1 MIEKKTNSETKIDFH
16 KLVQYR
22 NERNPFSVDAG
33 VEIIEIKEG
42 YAKAVLRGDER
53 KVNPIGSVHGGCLF
67 TLADTTAGSAAT
79 SHGVWMTTLD
89 ADIHFMRPA
98 LHQKTLYAE
107 ANEIK
112 RGANISVKGLDVAV
126 ANRTRAFQHRIRCR
140 DHHLPGFIDSDIIQ
154 QRRKIFPRII

>member
-42 YAKAVLRGDER
+42 YAKAVLRVDER

-112 RGANISVKGLDVAV
+112 RGANISLYSVSITDEEGAELV
-126 ANRTRAFQHRIRCR
+126 RATFTFASLHKPIE
-140 DHHLPGFIDSDIIQ
+140 DMDSDNEN
-154 QRRKIFPRII
+154 R

>member
-42 YAKAVLRGDER
+42 YAKAVLRVDER
-53 KVNPIGSVHGGCLF
+53 KVNPIGSVHGGCVLN
-67 TLADTTAGSAAT
+67 LAETKAGSAAT

-112 RGANISVKGLDVAV
+112 RGANISLYSVSITDEEGAELVRATFTFASLHKPIEDMGPDNE
-126 ANRTRAFQHRIRCR
+126 NR
-140 DHHLPGFIDSDIIQ
+140 
-154 QRRKIFPRII
+154 

>member
-42 YAKAVLRGDER
+42 YAKAVLRVDER

-112 RGANISVKGLDVAV
+112 RGANISLYSVSITDEEGAELV
-126 ANRTRAFQHRIRCR
+126 RATFTFASLHKPIE
-140 DHHLPGFIDSDIIQ
+140 DMGPDKEKL
-154 QRRKIFPRII
+154 

>member
-22 NERNPFSVDAG
+22 NERNPFSVGAG

-42 YAKAVLRGDER
+42 YAKAVLRVDER

-98 LHQKTLYAE
+98 LHQKKIYAE

-112 RGANISVKGLDVAV
+112 RGANISLYSVSITDEKGAELVHATFTFASLHKPIEDMGPDNE
-126 ANRTRAFQHRIRCR
+126 NR
-140 DHHLPGFIDSDIIQ
+140 
-154 QRRKIFPRII
+154 

>member
-42 YAKAVLRGDER
+42 YAKAVLRVDER

-98 LHQKTLYAE
+98 LHQKKLYAE

-112 RGANISVKGLDVAV
+112 RGANISLYSVSITDEEGAERVRATFPFASLHKPIEDMGPDNE
-126 ANRTRAFQHRIRCR
+126 NR
-140 DHHLPGFIDSDIIQ
+140 
-154 QRRKIFPRII
+154 

>member
-42 YAKAVLRGDER
+42 YAKAVLRVDER

-112 RGANISVKGLDVAV
+112 RGANISLYSVSITDEEGAELVRATFTFASLHKPIEDMDPDNE
-126 ANRTRAFQHRIRCR
+126 NR
-140 DHHLPGFIDSDIIQ
+140 
-154 QRRKIFPRII
+154 

>member
-42 YAKAVLRGDER
+42 YAKAVLRVDER

-79 SHGVWMTTLD
+79 SHGVWMTTLY
-89 ADIHFMRPA
+89 ADFHFMRPA

-112 RGANISVKGLDVAV
+112 RGANISLYSVSITDEEGAELVRATFTFASLHKPIEDMDPDNE
-126 ANRTRAFQHRIRCR
+126 NR
-140 DHHLPGFIDSDIIQ
+140 
-154 QRRKIFPRII
+154 

>member
-42 YAKAVLRGDER
+42 YAKAVLRVDER

-112 RGANISVKGLDVAV
+112 RGANISLYSVSITDEEGAELVRATFTFASLHKPIEDMGPDKE
-126 ANRTRAFQHRIRCR
+126 NR
-140 DHHLPGFIDSDIIQ
+140 
-154 QRRKIFPRII
+154 